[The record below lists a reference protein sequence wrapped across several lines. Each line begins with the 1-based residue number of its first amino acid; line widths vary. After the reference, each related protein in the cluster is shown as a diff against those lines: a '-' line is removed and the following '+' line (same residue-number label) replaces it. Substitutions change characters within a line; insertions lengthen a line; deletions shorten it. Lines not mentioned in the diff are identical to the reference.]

1 MSCSGGDS
9 GCGCLILIGL
19 AAFFLGGG
27 TLVELAGVLAGVLA
41 AGWLGYLVFVGVS
54 LGIVVL
60 IAGLISG
67 R

>member
-1 MSCSGGDS
+1 MSDDS
-9 GCGCLILIGL
+9 GCGCLILVAL
-19 AAFFLGGG
+19 AVFFLGGG
-27 TLVELAGVLAGVLA
+27 TLVELVALVGIA
-41 AGWLGYLVFVGVS
+41 WLGYLVFLGVS

>member
-1 MSCSGGDS
+1 MSDDS
-9 GCGCLILIGL
+9 GCGCLILVAL

-27 TLVELAGVLAGVLA
+27 TLAELVALVGL
-41 AGWLGYLVFVGVS
+41 GWLGYLVFLGVS
-54 LGIVVL
+54 VGIVLL